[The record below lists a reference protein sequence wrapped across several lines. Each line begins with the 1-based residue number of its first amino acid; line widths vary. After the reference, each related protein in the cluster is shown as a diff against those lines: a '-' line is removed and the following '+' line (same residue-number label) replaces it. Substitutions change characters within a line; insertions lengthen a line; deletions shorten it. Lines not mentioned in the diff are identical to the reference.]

1 MISNNMETLINSFTQ
16 SDKENLEVT
25 LEQLVTAIECWN
37 YTMAGKKTNG
47 TFSASMQDIITG
59 SALFAKFDT
68 KWEMITNGPMKGSR
82 FVRTQHG
89 FVVNNPKP
97 SNEISLLQEGTA
109 KMLGII

>member
-1 MISNNMETLINSFTQ
+1 MISPKMEALVESFTK

-25 LEQLVTAIECWN
+25 LEQLVTAIETWN
-37 YTMAGKKTNG
+37 YTMAGKNTNG
-47 TFSASMQDIITG
+47 TFSASMQDIIAG

-68 KWEMITNGPMKGSR
+68 RWEMIESGPMKGSR